1 MTDSVNSRELV
12 LAILLA
18 VTKDGIYSHV
28 AISDVLTKYQY
39 LEKQERSFITRVSE
53 GTLERMLE
61 LDYIINQFSSVKVN
75 KMKPVIRCIIR
86 SAVYEMKY
94 MDSVPVSASCNEAVK
109 LAKKKG
115 FGKLSGF
122 VNGVQRNIGRNLDKI
137 TYPDKEK
144 AYKQYLSVTYSI
156 PEWMITLWEKNYS
169 LERIEK
175 IAEAFL
181 KEEPLTIR
189 CNLTKITPEALA
201 ERLKN
206 HGMEVNIDEK
216 LPYALHVSGVDYLG
230 SIPEFAEGL
239 FYVQDL
245 SSMKVAEAA
254 EVKENDTVIAIEHS
268 NEGRYIFI
276 YVLLI

>member
-122 VNGVQRNIGRNLDKI
+122 VNGVLRNIGRNLDKI
-137 TYPDKEK
+137 AYPDKKK
-144 AYKQYLSVTYSI
+144 AYKQYLSVTCSI

-189 CNLTKITPEALA
+189 CNLTKITPESLMK
-201 ERLKN
+201 RLKN
-206 HGMEVNIDEK
+206 RGMEVNIDEK
-216 LPYALHVSGVDYLG
+216 LPYALHGLSWQHSGICGRTFLCAG
-230 SIPEFAEGL
+230 FKLHEG
-239 FYVQDL
+239 
-245 SSMKVAEAA
+245 
-254 EVKENDTVIAIEHS
+254 
-268 NEGRYIFI
+268 G
-276 YVLLI
+276 